1 MPLDPT
7 LGRDVSERHVR
18 IGYGRDYGDVA
29 PVRGLYNGHA
39 GQRLSVDVQ
48 LRPDVD
54 LEGHEQLNTSGNFP
68 AEEPER
74 ETRPGQPIQQQQQQ
88 Q

>member
-1 MPLDPT
+1 MP
-7 LGRDVSERHVR
+7 VASRHVR
-18 IGYGRDYGDVA
+18 IAYGRDYGDAA

-54 LEGHEQLNTSGNFP
+54 VDGHEQLNSTTAVP
-68 AEEPER
+68 TEEEIVEER
-74 ETRPGQPIQQQQQQ
+74 PCQPMQQQQQQ
-88 Q
+88 

>member
-1 MPLDPT
+1 MALDPT
-7 LGRDVSERHVR
+7 LGAAVGPRHVR
-18 IGYGRDYGDVA
+18 IAYGRDYGDVA

-54 LEGHEQLNTSGNFP
+54 MDGHEQLNRTAALP
-68 AEEPER
+68 AEEPLPEF
-74 ETRPGQPIQQQQQQ
+74 RPSQPMQQQQ
-88 Q
+88 

>member
-1 MPLDPT
+1 M
-7 LGRDVSERHVR
+7 
-18 IGYGRDYGDVA
+18 A

-54 LEGHEQLNTSGNFP
+54 DSGCEQLMNSSARP
-68 AEEPER
+68 AEEPIVEER
-74 ETRPGQPIQQQQQQ
+74 PSQPLLQQQQQQ
-88 Q
+88 QQQ